1 MRGVSA
7 VMKKNKGLL
16 PKSAL
21 PRSGTT
27 VGEEV
32 ENAPGC
38 NREGVRTYAE
48 PLQPA
53 GSSTA
58 MPRGNSAPSGAVLK
72 ISAASPHVLGHRGPV
87 LVCDRIEDFTA
98 ASNDPDRDVTVNTVL
113 IVRNSCPTGSP
124 GFSGV
129 GNMPLPK

>member
-1 MRGVSA
+1 VRGVSA

-27 VGEEV
+27 VGVFE
-32 ENAPGC
+32 PML
-38 NREGVRTYAE
+38 
-48 PLQPA
+48 PLQLA

-58 MPRGNSAPSGAVLK
+58 IPRGNSAPSGAVLK
-72 ISAASPHVLGHRGPV
+72 ISAASPHVLVQCGPV
-87 LVCDRIEDFTA
+87 LVCARIEDFIA
-98 ASNDPDRDVTVNTVL
+98 ASNDPDCDVTANTVL

-124 GFSGV
+124 GFSGM